1 MPLKIIRN
9 DITKVDT
16 VAIVNTASRW
26 CEPGAGCDIAIHNA
40 AGYDE
45 LLNYRKK
52 HIGAKEEGEAFI
64 TPGFKLPAKYI
75 IHVVSPLFID
85 GTEGEEDKLRACYRN
100 ALDLAVDNDISSIS
114 FPLIATG
121 SFGYP
126 KADALRVAMD
136 EINAFILNHELDV
149 NIVVFDST
157 ATAMAQKLYP
167 QLEAFI
173 DHNYVCEKREEEY
186 GDPYFGSIRSE
197 SDEYDPYKS
206 MFHRLDA
213 LVKPGVS
220 SRRKASENEPKDAT
234 IPTLGS
240 PVTCGLQNVLA
251 DKAEEDYEDAA
262 LVEAD
267 EDIFDESEYEDEL
280 EDSPAL
286 KERLLHLQDTFG
298 EYLFYLIDIKGY
310 SSTEVQNRAWITK
323 SVYSKIKTTKKEYK
337 PSKRIALQLCIG
349 LKLNIDESIDILGR
363 AGYAFSPCDKQD
375 LIFRF
380 FIENECYDI
389 LGISDALEKYGADP
403 IVGF

>member
-1 MPLKIIRN
+1 MPLRIIRN
-9 DITKVDT
+9 DITKVNT
-16 VAIVNTASRW
+16 EAIVNTAN
-26 CEPGAGCDIAIHNA
+26 CQCMAGAGCDIAIYNA

-45 LLNYRKK
+45 LLNYRKE
-52 HIGAKEEGEAFI
+52 HVGEKEEGEAFI

-85 GTEGEEDKLRACYRN
+85 GTEGEEKKLRACYRN

-126 KADALRVAMD
+126 KADALRIAMD
-136 EINAFILNHELDV
+136 EINAFLLDYEMDI
-149 NIVVFDST
+149 NIVVFDTMS
-157 ATAMAQKLYP
+157 TAMAQKLYP

-186 GDPYFGSIRSE
+186 GDPYFGSVRRSKR
-197 SDEYDPYKS
+197 DAEYNGLVR
-206 MFHRLDA
+206 RLDA
-213 LVKPGVS
+213 LAKTGGFAAHS
-220 SRRKASENEPKDAT
+220 LAGMARKDYKDAAY
-234 IPTLGS
+234 S
-240 PVTCGLQNVLA
+240 
-251 DKAEEDYEDAA
+251 
-262 LVEAD
+262 EAD
-267 EDIFDESEYEDEL
+267 EGVLEEAVFDDDEL

-286 KERLLHLQDTFG
+286 RERLHHLQDTFG
-298 EYLFYLIDIKGY
+298 EYLFYMIDAKGY
-310 SSTEVQNRAWITK
+310 TSTEVQNRAWITK
-323 SVYSKIKTTKKEYK
+323 SVYSKIKTTKKDYK

-349 LKLNIDESIDILGR
+349 LKLNIDESIDILAR

-380 FIENECYDI
+380 FIENKCYDI
-389 LGISDALEKYGADP
+389 IGVSDALEKYGVEP